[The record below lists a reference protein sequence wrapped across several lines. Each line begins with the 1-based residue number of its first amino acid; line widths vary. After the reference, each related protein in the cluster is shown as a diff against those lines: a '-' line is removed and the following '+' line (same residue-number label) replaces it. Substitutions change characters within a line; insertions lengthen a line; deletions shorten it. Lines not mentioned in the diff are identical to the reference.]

1 MFSAIQRRLTYAN
14 VAATLALVFS
24 MTGGAL
30 AAKQYLVN
38 STKQINPK
46 VLKKLEGKNGGNGA
60 TGATGPAG
68 AAGAAGAAGESGAP
82 GPEGPEGVEGPP
94 GPGIEW
100 ALVSGAGAII
110 DSSGGISVASHPGAG
125 QYYIDFAS
133 TVAGHAITTTTSGLS
148 FPGAGISVSPCGGG
162 VIGAP
167 PDTIACFPGGTN
179 DTHHAFVATVN
190 KEASEEDKSF
200 YIEVFQ

>member
-30 AAKQYLVN
+30 AAKHYLVN

-46 VLKKLEGKNGGNGA
+46 VLKKLKGQNGK
-60 TGATGPAG
+60 TGPTGPAG
-68 AAGAAGAAGESGAP
+68 AAGAPGTPGTPGAQ
-82 GPEGPEGVEGPP
+82 GPA

-100 ALVSGAGAII
+100 ALVSGATASII
-110 DSSGGISVASHPGAG
+110 EQSGGISVTSRAAPGA
-125 QYYIDFAS
+125 YYINFPS
-133 TVAGHAITTTTSGLS
+133 PVTGHAISSLTWDGT
-148 FPGAGISVSPCGGG
+148 FPGAGISIAPCGGG
-162 VIGAP
+162 GAGAP
-167 PDTIACFPGGTN
+167 PDTLECVVPGTN
-179 DTHHAFVATVN
+179 DTHHVFVATVN
-190 KEASEEDKSF
+190 KEGTEVDKTF